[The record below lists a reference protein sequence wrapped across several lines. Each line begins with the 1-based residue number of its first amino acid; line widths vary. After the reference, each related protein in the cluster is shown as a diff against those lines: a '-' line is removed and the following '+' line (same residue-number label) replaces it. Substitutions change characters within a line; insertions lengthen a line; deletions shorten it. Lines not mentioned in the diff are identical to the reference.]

1 MEPKNIDIIYE
12 NEDILAI
19 NKPAGVLVHREEN
32 APNTA
37 SYNKKVEKEKVLT
50 DWLLKHYPEI
60 KNVGDNPQIRPGIV
74 HRLDKDTS
82 GVLIVAKNQ
91 KTFDYLKSL
100 FQKKEIKKTYLALV
114 YGKLLGKG
122 VIKKPI
128 GIKPGSIKRSTNA
141 GHLKMIKDAITE
153 YRVLKI
159 FKRGEFSLLEVTPLT
174 GKTHQIRVHLASIGH
189 PIVGDNLYGRKKQEI
204 PLKRQFLHA
213 YSLEFNLQ
221 NNGRIKIEADL
232 PYELQEILESLY
244 LASEEKMETITYDE

>member
-1 MEPKNIDIIYE
+1 MGVKNIDIIYE
-12 NEDILAI
+12 NEDILVI
-19 NKPAGVLVHREEN
+19 NKPAGVLVHRET
-32 APNTA
+32 NT
-37 SYNKKVEKEKVLT
+37 SNIVSNDKKTEKDEILT
-50 DWLLKHYPEI
+50 DWLLKYYPEI
-60 KNVGDNPQIRPGIV
+60 KNVGDNPKIRPGIV

-82 GVLIVAKNQ
+82 GVLLIAKNQ

-100 FQKKEIKKTYLALV
+100 FQKREIKKTYLALV

-189 PIVGDNLYGRKKQEI
+189 PIVGDKLYGKKKQDI

-213 YSLEFNLQ
+213 YSLEFNLP
-221 NNGRIKIEADL
+221 NNGKIKIEADL
-232 PYELQEILESLY
+232 PYELQEILESLS
-244 LASEEKMETITYDE
+244 LASEEKTEIIAYDD